1 MKQIIPFKKDLLFK
15 TKVSEIT
22 SISLEHQIMMKQ
34 DDAIH
39 GYFFIKGDYKM
50 TASSINRESFEFKI
64 PFDIELDGK
73 YVLDTLVVDIDNFY
87 YEVMNNES
95 LQVNI
100 DLYISGEKKEEEVI
114 VKDEDKD
121 KTELED
127 RLNLSLPFLENPLIE
142 KQDEEV
148 TSSGVEGDQS
158 SEEVV
163 KKEELFHEKRE
174 EKEEEID
181 SAFSPSVE
189 VGRDFQIFDQNDS
202 ADTYVTYHVYIVKE
216 QDTLEMVMKKYG
228 VDKEMI
234 EMYNAIDEFKP
245 GMKLIIPNSHE

>member
-1 MKQIIPFKKDLLFK
+1 M
-15 TKVSEIT
+15 
-22 SISLEHQIMMKQ
+22 
-34 DDAIH
+34 
-39 GYFFIKGDYKM
+39 
-50 TASSINRESFEFKI
+50 
-64 PFDIELDGK
+64 
-73 YVLDTLVVDIDNFY
+73 
-87 YEVMNNES
+87 
-95 LQVNI
+95 
-100 DLYISGEKKEEEVI
+100 
-114 VKDEDKD
+114 
-121 KTELED
+121 
-127 RLNLSLPFLENPLIE
+127 IE

-189 VGRDFQIFDQNDS
+189 VGGDFQIFDQNDS